1 MNNTK
6 IQVEYVE
13 RFEFY
18 ERAKKCYAV
27 VATGYD
33 RYISDLFY
41 FLFVE
46 KLPNMPTL
54 FCKRE

>member
-33 RYISDLFY
+33 WYISDISYSYL
-41 FLFVE
+41 
-46 KLPNMPTL
+46 
-54 FCKRE
+54 

>member
-1 MNNTK
+1 MLYLSDRK

-27 VATGYD
+27 VATGYNWL
-33 RYISDLFY
+33 IVMLFNPY
-41 FLFVE
+41 L
-46 KLPNMPTL
+46 
-54 FCKRE
+54 